1 MTYKI
6 LSTRQIKE
14 TLFTTIE
21 FTFDFGIEIVEIPHF
36 YPETISDEAFQVNIE
51 QNIKIVADA
60 LVAKEI
66 KSQEIENKL
75 PILEIGIIKS
85 II

>member
-1 MTYKI
+1 MATI
-6 LSTRQIKE
+6 TASALSTRQIKE
-14 TLFTTIE
+14 TLFTIVE
-21 FTFDFGIEIVEIPHF
+21 FTEIVEIPHF